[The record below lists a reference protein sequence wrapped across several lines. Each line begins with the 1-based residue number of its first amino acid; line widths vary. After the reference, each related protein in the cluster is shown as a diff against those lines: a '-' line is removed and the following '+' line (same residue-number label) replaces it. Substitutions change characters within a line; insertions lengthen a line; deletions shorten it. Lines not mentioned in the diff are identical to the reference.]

1 VFIAEAAPS
10 SHPIYAWFMNSAIA
24 NNEPLTTLT
33 STYKT
38 GAVDGALTYQ
48 SCLPGYPFTSADPNW
63 RKGSME
69 RRNSPTEVNYYPEV
83 NSNLPFA
90 TSDMKGLQ
98 IREPFQNGSAT
109 NAMVYSFSTSGYKD
123 IQFTFAAI
131 NELTNVTGILVDYA
145 TNAGTPTWQ
154 TAGLT
159 SSTLALTNGYQS
171 FMVDFANIPSANNNP
186 DFKVRIRFAGSNLT
200 VDAGNRVTFNN
211 VTVNGTLL
219 PLAVADNNYTKFSV
233 FPNPVNQEL
242 YVSGTSPAEIVH
254 YQIFAVD
261 GKLMQKGEVTNG
273 QIFCD
278 QLTNGLYFLQLESN
292 GKTETKK
299 IIKD

>member
-1 VFIAEAAPS
+1 
-10 SHPIYAWFMNSAIA
+10 
-24 NNEPLTTLT
+24 
-33 STYKT
+33 
-38 GAVDGALTYQ
+38 
-48 SCLPGYPFTSADPNW
+48 
-63 RKGSME
+63 
-69 RRNSPTEVNYYPEV
+69 V

-98 IREPFQNGSAT
+98 IKEPFQNGSAT

-145 TNAGTPTWQ
+145 TNAGTPSWQ
-154 TAGLT
+154 TAGLA

-171 FMVDFANIPSANNNP
+171 FMVDFTAIPSANNNP
-186 DFKVRIRFAGSNLT
+186 DFKVRLRFAGSNLT

-219 PLAVADNNYTKFSV
+219 PLAVAENNYTKFSV

-242 YVSGTSPAEIVH
+242 YVSGASPAEMVH

-273 QIFCD
+273 QIFCE